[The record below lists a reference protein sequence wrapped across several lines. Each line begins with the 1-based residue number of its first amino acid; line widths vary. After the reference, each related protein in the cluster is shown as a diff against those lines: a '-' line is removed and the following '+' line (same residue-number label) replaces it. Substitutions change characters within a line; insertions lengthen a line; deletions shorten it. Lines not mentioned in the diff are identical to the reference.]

1 MSIFVR
7 GLWPSLIAIV
17 FSIEPETFREAL
29 DAARWGIAVQQ
40 TANCDLY
47 DSSSAKDKGTPKE
60 SVNDISNTLNL
71 ISGVV
76 SSC

>member
-1 MSIFVR
+1 M
-7 GLWPSLIAIV
+7 
-17 FSIEPETFREAL
+17 FSKEPETFRDAL
-29 DAARWGIAVQQ
+29 DAARLGISVQQ

-60 SVNDISNTLNL
+60 SVNEIGNTLNS

-76 SSC
+76 SSIAAGMDKLENDKSNEV